1 MIDLNKIKNSKVLKW
16 ALIIGLPTV
25 LVAGYYGYKYIK
37 KRKDEKNKL
46 IETDIDTELKE
57 QTTLD
62 ESKINYYR
70 IRMPYITDVNNIL
83 SNYLKGKEIPYTL
96 ISVKTGMDEKS
107 QPILDYNVGMLPT
120 DLPKLNDAI
129 SKLGKGTVKQITKE
143 QTIPNKI
150 ENPICLVKRSKI
162 KSFQE
167 FYESIGC
174 LDYSVLFGYSLID
187 IKNVPNVENKVTV
200 DELSRI
206 FDFVKS
212 ANFNISMEE
221 REELTNILKRIYS
234 EE

>member
-46 IETDIDTELKE
+46 SNNDIDTESKE
-57 QTTLD
+57 QTPID

-70 IRMPYITDVNNIL
+70 IRMPYVTDVVNIT
-83 SNYLKGKEIPYTL
+83 SNYLKSKDIPHTF

-107 QPILDYNVGMLPT
+107 LPVLDYNVAMLPT

-206 FDFVKS
+206 FNLVAS
-212 ANFNISMEE
+212 NNFSLLNEE
-221 REELTNILKRIYS
+221 REELTNILKRIYA